1 MRFICFLILIFSTDL
16 FASER
21 ELPVGT
27 FHGVSFSLEKNGVS
41 IFSNKDVNYNK
52 STLQITKVSSH
63 IYEFTFAVYLQF
75 TPDSKALTD
84 TRIDR
89 YKVIWKSETMG
100 ALINQ
105 REEYDNELSEFL
117 ILADN
122 FTIKSLVSTSGII
135 ETQTYKIE

>member
-16 FASER
+16 FAGER

-27 FHGVSFSLEKNGVS
+27 FRGDSFSLEKNGVL
-41 IFSNKDVNYNK
+41 IFSNKDVHFNK

-63 IYEFTFAVYLQF
+63 IYDFTVTVYLQI

-89 YKVIWKSETMG
+89 YKVIWKSEIMG

-105 REEYDNELSEFL
+105 REEYDYELSEFL